1 MQTDSQGLPLSAHS
15 QAAAA
20 AFNDALTGFVAYR
33 ADMGRLASA
42 AVKSDP
48 GNVMAHVLKGA
59 LAMTAFKAA
68 VLPAVADI
76 HRTAAALAP
85 EVTLR
90 EQAHVAA
97 LGAWL
102 EHGPDAATRIWG
114 QIIAEHPRDMLAF
127 RLAHFAHFWSGRPE
141 RMLADI
147 ETVWPAWSD
156 EVPGYAAMLAC
167 RCFALEEA
175 GDLEQ
180 AEAAGRAAIER
191 DQGEVWAA
199 HGVAHVLEMKG
210 RSAEGVA
217 WLETL
222 SEHWSGVSNIQHH
235 LWWHCALFHLERG
248 NTDDVL
254 RLYDSKIRNLESPLT
269 QAMPDLYIDVQ
280 NAVSLLFRLE
290 RLGCN
295 VGARW
300 EELASQAEQRI
311 GDTMSTF
318 SIPHWML
325 ALAATGRGSAQTAMI
340 AELEHAAD
348 PVVREIALP
357 VSRAIQL
364 RGQGRHSDACDTMR
378 PVLNH
383 MARLGGSHAQQDML
397 ELLFLDCALASGSK
411 ADIRLAHRRA
421 QAGRDVSLDTRA
433 LWRDSMAFG

>member
-1 MQTDSQGLPLSAHS
+1 MQSDSQGLLLSAQS
-15 QAAAA
+15 PAGAT
-20 AFNDALTGFVAYR
+20 AFNEALAGFVAYR

-42 AVKSDP
+42 AVKADP
-48 GNVMAHVLKGA
+48 TNVMALVLKAA

-68 VLPAVADI
+68 VLPAVEDI
-76 HRTAAALAP
+76 HRAAVTLAP
-85 EVTLR
+85 DATWR

-97 LGAWL
+97 LGAWVQN
-102 EHGPDAATRIWG
+102 GPDAATQIWG
-114 QIIAEHPRDMLAF
+114 EIIAAHPRDMLAF

-147 ETVWPAWSD
+147 QTVWPAWSD
-156 EVPGYAAMLAC
+156 DVPGYAAMLAC

-175 GDLEQ
+175 GDLEA

-191 DQGEVWAA
+191 DPGEVWAA
-199 HGVAHVLEMKG
+199 HGVAHVLEMQG
-210 RSAEGVA
+210 RSDAGVA

-222 SEHWSGVSNIQHH
+222 SANWTGVSNIQHH

-248 NTDDVL
+248 DTEGVL
-254 RLYDSKIRNLESPLT
+254 RLYDGKIRNLDSPLT

-290 RLGCN
+290 RLGCD
-295 VGARW
+295 VGSRW
-300 EELASQAEQRI
+300 VELADQAEQRI

-325 ALAATGRGSAQTAMI
+325 ALSAVGREMSQAAMI
-340 AELEHAAD
+340 AELERAAD

-364 RGQGRHSDACDTMR
+364 RGQKRAAAACDAMR
-378 PVLNH
+378 PVLNR
-383 MARLGGSHAQQDML
+383 MSRLGGSHAQQDML

-411 ADIRLAHRRA
+411 EDIRLSLQRA
-421 QAGRDVSLDTRA
+421 QAGRNVPLAARV
-433 LWRDSMAFG
+433 LWRGAVA

>member
-1 MQTDSQGLPLSAHS
+1 MRRPETDTRPAICNDAFPGTAPACSSLFMKTDSQGLPLSTQS
-15 QAAAA
+15 EAAAA

-76 HRTAAALAP
+76 HRTAASLAP
-85 EVTLR
+85 GATLR

-199 HGVAHVLEMKG
+199 HGVAHVLEMQG

-248 NTDDVL
+248 DTDDVL
-254 RLYDSKIRNLESPLT
+254 RLY
-269 QAMPDLYIDVQ
+269 
-280 NAVSLLFRLE
+280 
-290 RLGCN
+290 
-295 VGARW
+295 
-300 EELASQAEQRI
+300 AEQRI

-411 ADIRLAHRRA
+411 ADIRLAHMRA